1 MILDLAL
8 RADNSGAFRVT
19 LLGFGIWDLG
29 FKIWSFYIIMADK
42 KTLRLK
48 YKKLREEL
56 SEESVETMSLQIAN
70 RALKLPIWDKT
81 YYHIFLPIL
90 AKKEVN
96 TEYLLHILQ
105 GKDKSIV
112 VSKAD
117 FNTGEMKNF
126 LLQENTVLKTSEY
139 GIPEPVSGIE
149 ISPEMIEVV
158 FVPLLAYDKRGHRIG
173 YGKGFY
179 DRFLKRCN
187 SEAIFVGLSFFDPE
201 PEIFFEALDVP
212 LNFCVIPKEIFDFQN
227 CR

>member
-158 FVPLLAYDKRGHRIG
+158 FVPLLVYDKRGHRIG

-187 SEAIFVGLSFFDPE
+187 PNAVFVGLSFFDPE
-201 PEIFFEALDVP
+201 PEIFFEDLDVP
-212 LNFCVIPKEIFDFQN
+212 LNFCVVPKEIFDFQN
-227 CR
+227 YR